1 MKITPWTKL
10 KETKVYNGY
19 RSIIKRVFELPTGKS
34 MEYDIVAGGNFASI
48 AAITKDAQVLLV
60 RQFRP
65 GPERILMST
74 PSGYIDTNEA
84 PEVAARRE
92 LLEETGYQAE
102 EVFFKKIVT
111 LPYGTGSQYCFVA
124 TGCEK
129 VQEQRLDDTE
139 FIEVVTMNLSDF
151 KAKLRDAQ
159 DLDLYNLT
167 ASYLL
172 LDHLGTFSK

>member
-1 MKITPWTKL
+1 MKIIPWKKL
-10 KETKVYNGY
+10 KENKIYSGY
-19 RSIIKRVFELPTGKS
+19 RSIIKRTFELPNGKS

-48 AAITKDAQVLLV
+48 AAITKDQQVLLV

-74 PSGYIDTNEA
+74 PSGYIDTNEE

-92 LLEETGYQAE
+92 LLEETGYKAE

-129 VQEQRLDDTE
+129 IQEQRLDDTE
-139 FIEVVTMNLSDF
+139 FIEVVTMSLSDF
-151 KAKLRDAQ
+151 KAKLRNAQ

-167 ASYLL
+167 AGYLL
-172 LDHLGTFSK
+172 LDHLNPY

>member
-1 MKITPWTKL
+1 MKITPWKKL
-10 KETKVYNGY
+10 KETKVYSGY
-19 RSIIKRVFELPTGKS
+19 RSIIKRAFELPNGKT

-48 AAITKDAQVLLV
+48 AAITKAQEVLLV
-60 RQFRP
+60 KQFRP

-74 PSGYIDTNEA
+74 PSGYIDPDEA

-102 EVFFKKIVT
+102 AVFFKKIAT

-129 VQEQRLDDTE
+129 IQEQRLDDTE
-139 FIEVVTMNLSDF
+139 FIEVVTMSLPDF
-151 KAKLRDAQ
+151 KLKLRDAQ

-167 ASYLL
+167 AAYLL
-172 LDHLGTFSK
+172 LDHLKPY